1 MSSTSPVPKTLMST
15 YTACKYKSY
24 HNLVLPVCF
33 LAVLH
38 WKLKYGF
45 EGLASQQ
52 VLVYD
57 RASLPL
63 YLTSFQLLEYQWS
76 EGKFD
81 KQTSSNLTRRFR
93 QFYD

>member
-63 YLTSFQLLEYQWS
+63 HYAASSL
-76 EGKFD
+76 GKC
-81 KQTSSNLTRRFR
+81 QQEIQSS
-93 QFYD
+93 